1 MFFPA
6 SKLFWL
12 VAQPGNL
19 LAILLGI
26 GAALLWTRWRSAAR
40 LVVTAVAIV
49 LGVVTTL
56 PIGEW
61 LLSPLEEHIA
71 RPMVLPEH
79 ADGIVVLGGAV
90 DARLTETRGELHL
103 RDSGERIVAGL
114 QLARRYPNA
123 RILFSGG
130 IPGLLAGRSAHQAR
144 WLSALLHDAG
154 ISPDRVIYE
163 DNSRNTFENAVFGKR
178 AVDPEPAE
186 TWLLVTSASHMP
198 RALGCFRNVGW
209 AVVPYPVDYQTQ
221 PDPDWTPQDISLL
234 NGLALATTA
243 AREWTGLVMYRLS
256 GKTPSLLPDTDG
268 SDRARGGS

>member
-26 GAALLWTRWRSAAR
+26 GAVLLWTRWRLVAR
-40 LVVTAVAIV
+40 GLVTAVAII
-49 LGVVTTL
+49 LGAMTTL
-56 PIGEW
+56 PIGGW

-79 ADGIVVLGGAV
+79 VDGIVVLGGAV
-90 DARLTETRGELHL
+90 DARLTEARGELHV
-103 RDSGERIVAGL
+103 RDSGERIIAGL

-130 IPGLLAGRSAHQAR
+130 IPGLLAGRSAQQAR
-144 WLSALLHDAG
+144 WLSALLHDVD

-163 DNSRNTFENAVFGKR
+163 DDSRNTFENAVFGKR

-198 RALGCFRNVGW
+198 RALGCFRKVGW
-209 AVVPYPVDYQTQ
+209 AVVPYPVDYQTR
-221 PDPDWTPQDISLL
+221 PEVDWTPQDISLL
-234 NGLALATTA
+234 DGLALATTA

-256 GKTPSLLPDTDG
+256 GRTPSLLPDTGG
-268 SDRARGGS
+268 SDRAEGGS